1 MRRLRF
7 GVALVLI
14 GALAALVSGCGGSD
28 PDEARTPGN
37 ALTITNGHAPI
48 EVTFSS
54 TCQGCHAKGGTEA
67 ATGPVLA
74 NRNLTVA
81 VIRSQIVNGHS
92 SMPAGLVRGA
102 TLDNVVAYVAGLQ
115 GGTTAPTPTIT
126 ATTPTTTAT
135 APTTTAT
142 TPTTPPAGGGG
153 GADDAA
159 VAAGSTFF
167 AGSCQACHGA
177 GGTAAGVGPVLAG
190 KGLTEDQI
198 KNQIVKGG
206 PAMPPGLA
214 AGDDLENVTKFLL
227 SLQ

>member
-115 GGTTAPTPTIT
+115 GGTTAPTPT
-126 ATTPTTTAT
+126 
-135 APTTTAT
+135 TTAT
-142 TPTTPPAGGGG
+142 TATTPPAGGSG

-167 AGSCQACHGA
+167 AGSCEACHGA